1 MKQYWWVDPDTQK
14 SIRGE
19 TLWPGE
25 IDIGTDDDGNRFF
38 VFKCDDE
45 NYPELYRIEYCDI
58 KKYADKEHPD
68 FSNFILREEPLVNN
82 KKDFQISCEETL
94 QELREFDG
102 KANNALI
109 YILLLVN
116 PFKNSRS
123 FVLFFFQPVPVSL
136 RINGDE
142 VSLALAR
149 SSLVVVVL
157 SHSHIHLLCFSC
169 NSTDARGDIIYNHA
183 NRIACKIMGIQQMT
197 PGREK
202 ELAMAFL
209 ESQGRGVS
217 WGKKKIDAPLF
228 TCACCGFRNMDNIS
242 TNRTYREVDL
252 SDINVQHVLRM
263 RDDDDNDAINV
274 DTDTNDEDDN
284 DDNEVAAVGD
294 RVRRRSHYVSLMEK
308 EPLSIPY
315 NNNGDMRKVD
325 LWKLVSAWPAKKP
338 AELSG
343 DRANLPPW
351 MFDEQSGN
359 PNYYN
364 LHPEFVNEK
373 NPGHPIEG
381 YTAMICSHCVKSI
394 NNGKCP
400 WRSLAAGVDFGDPR
414 RIGLEPLTKRERQ
427 IISKIRHYLMVIKIE
442 SNIDDQRT
450 RERGQS
456 ALKGCG
462 IFFDDDSPQV
472 VTDLL
477 SKESINNSI
486 SLQFVG
492 PDGEYDTM
500 IAKVLGSA
508 NVCGRAYVIYQWLA
522 VLKEVNFHYEH
533 DDELPEFSELC
544 SRLKDANDALI
555 NDAEMIDDHNVVR
568 ETEIQKDDARKIR
581 TSSSEYQELEVDSGD
596 SEFPLRCSFFT
607 SPVKGSNTDVDRD
620 YLASAARALGV
631 NEGEEPR
638 YMSRRERDPI
648 NEFEHGDTMIAKAFP
663 DVFLFG
669 TAYNNAGPNLRK
681 YEVEH
686 LLMQYTTNAASCS
699 PLLFQ
704 LFEQRWRHDVISGMH
719 ANVTSDPKG
728 FEQFAN
734 EFVSEEFQTKLRDA
748 KHNPS
753 GPSAKY
759 VMNKLVP
766 VLTYAGRK
774 SVFGALERNE
784 SAGQILAL
792 GRRFGCATSFL
803 TFGIDDVNHPNA
815 IRFALRSSNNRDF
828 PAVVSNASRVEMER
842 GLRLKGDED
851 EGYIPFHW
859 NERFKTMIGNP
870 VGAAIAYKQVVHD
883 IMTILIGIK
892 PSNYSGD
899 NNRTTKTQFTS
910 SSEPESIGINGTG
923 WAFFGKSE
931 TTGSGSLHFH
941 VVNWGGLA
949 PELLESVADIPEL
962 CEKVAS
968 ILNSTYCARV
978 DRLDHVK
985 DLTMKSMKKVE
996 AFNRLRATRLGS
1008 KSAALPTLSPSGSGP
1023 PSDNDT
1029 PKGKSI
1035 YSVCVCVTI
1044 ACLPSFCSQQVYF
1057 HSYILLSVSTIN
1069 NNDDGLSSFE
1079 VAGKDV

>member
-1 MKQYWWVDPDTQK
+1 MY
-14 SIRGE
+14 
-19 TLWPGE
+19 
-25 IDIGTDDDGNRFF
+25 
-38 VFKCDDE
+38 
-45 NYPELYRIEYCDI
+45 
-58 KKYADKEHPD
+58 
-68 FSNFILREEPLVNN
+68 
-82 KKDFQISCEETL
+82 
-94 QELREFDG
+94 
-102 KANNALI
+102 
-109 YILLLVN
+109 
-116 PFKNSRS
+116 
-123 FVLFFFQPVPVSL
+123 
-136 RINGDE
+136 
-142 VSLALAR
+142 
-149 SSLVVVVL
+149 
-157 SHSHIHLLCFSC
+157 
-169 NSTDARGDIIYNHA
+169 NSTHTRGDIIHKHA
-183 NRIACKIMGIQQMT
+183 ERTACEIMGEQQLT
-197 PGREK
+197 PGRER
-202 ELAMAFL
+202 ELALAFL
-209 ESQGRGVS
+209 KSQGRGVS
-217 WGKKKIDAPLF
+217 WDGKFHTSGEPHHAKLL
-228 TCACCGFRNMDNIS
+228 TCACCGFRNMGNVS

-252 SDINVQHVLRM
+252 SDVNVQHVLKM
-263 RDDDDNDAINV
+263 RDDDDDAVNV

-284 DDNEVAAVGD
+284 DDDEVDVVGG
-294 RVRRRSHYVSLMEK
+294 RIRRRSHYVGLMEK

-315 NNNGDMRKVD
+315 NKNGDMRKVD

-351 MFDEQSGN
+351 MFDEQSGK

-394 NNGKCP
+394 NTGKCP
-400 WRSLAAGVDFGDPR
+400 WGSIAAGVDFGDPR
-414 RIGLEPLTKRERQ
+414 RVGLETLTKRERQ
-427 IISKIRHYLMVIKIE
+427 IISKIRHYLMIIKIE
-442 SNIDDQRT
+442 SNIDEQRT

-477 SKESINNSI
+477 SKESINDSI

-522 VLKEVNFHYEH
+522 VLREVNIHYEH
-533 DDELPEFSELC
+533 DEELPSFSELC
-544 SRLKDANDALI
+544 SRLNDANDTLI

-581 TSSSEYQELEVDSGD
+581 TSFSGYQGLEVDSGD
-596 SEFPLRCSFFT
+596 SEFPLRCSFLT

-620 YLASAARALGV
+620 YLVSAAKALGV
-631 NEGEEPR
+631 DEGEEAH

-648 NEFEHGDTMIAKAFP
+648 NEFQHGDSMIAKAFP

-681 YEVEH
+681 CEVEH

-704 LFEQRWRHDVISGMH
+704 LFEQRWRHNVISGMH
-719 ANVTSDPKG
+719 ANVTSNPKG

-753 GPSAKY
+753 GHAAKY

-792 GRRFGCATSFL
+792 GRRFGCATNFL
-803 TFGIDDVNHPNA
+803 TFGIDDVNYPNA
-815 IRFALRSSNNRDF
+815 IRFALRSSNNSDF
-828 PAVVSNASRVEMER
+828 PAVVSNASQVEMER
-842 GLRLKGDED
+842 GLRLKGDDED
-851 EGYIPFHW
+851 GGYIPFHW
-859 NERFKTMIGNP
+859 NERFKTMICNP
-870 VGAAIAYKQVVHD
+870 VGTAIAYKQVVHD
-883 IMTILIGIK
+883 IMTILIGVK
-892 PSNYSGD
+892 PSKYSGD
-899 NNRTTKTQFTS
+899 TKRTQFTLS
-910 SSEPESIGINGTG
+910 SDPVGINGTG

-941 VVNWGGLA
+941 VVNWGGLS
-949 PELLESVADIPEL
+949 PKLIESVSNIPEL
-962 CEKVAS
+962 CRKVAT
-968 ILNSTYCARV
+968 ILNSQYCACL
-978 DRLDHVK
+978 DRLDHLK
-985 DLTMKSMKKVE
+985 DLTVKNMKKVH
-996 AFNRLRATRLGS
+996 AFGRLRATRMGS
-1008 KSAALPTLSPSGSGP
+1008 KSTVLPTLSPSGLP
-1023 PSDNDT
+1023 NDT

-1035 YSVCVCVTI
+1035 NLLCLSSPSSFFFCFDNNPFIYTFCYS
-1044 ACLPSFCSQQVYF
+1044 
-1057 HSYILLSVSTIN
+1057 IN
-1069 NNDDGLSSFE
+1069 NPQQ
-1079 VAGKDV
+1079 